1 MRFFLRS
8 RSFKIFIAT
17 VSAVLAV
24 VVLTAIFSRV
34 TSPVSS
40 FVGAVTTP
48 IQKAFKSVSDWVGG
62 ITGAIGDNQALL
74 AEIEALKKENAS
86 LADKLIDMEELSAEN
101 KNYEQYLGIKEKNPE
116 MLFQSAQIAARDN
129 TDPYHGF
136 TINVGLI
143 DGVSLHDPV
152 ITDLGLI
159 GYISEIAPTYS
170 KVVTVLSP
178 ELKFG
183 AYDSRTEDDGIL
195 SGRADLAVDN
205 KCYLYNLRRDCTVAV
220 DDYIVTAGG
229 SVFPKGLI
237 IGRVSDIKQQSKDSS
252 LYAELKSSVEFDR
265 LKEVMVITYFTGQGY
280 IGPKE

>member
-17 VSAVLAV
+17 VSAVLV
-24 VVLTAIFSRV
+24 VVILTAVFSRV

-195 SGRADLAVDN
+195 SGRADLAIDN